1 MKKFIVNLNHFI
13 LLMSIGPLS
22 FAELVSLGDDD
33 LGGVDGAGIGLVL
46 EDFVFNA
53 GESVNGGGTFEI
65 SGLQTSN
72 NEAVTIGIS
81 QFYIAGSGSN
91 RGVNVID
98 NPVNIGRLNNP
109 FNLELRDGNDVDV
122 GVTDKAVF
130 EFAAPAIVNGS
141 RLSER
146 PDMGIRFDLD
156 IAGTRYQSL
165 QSHIESLSIDG
176 SYIRLWGG
184 NGHMEGEF
192 ALNIY
197 TPRIEFFA
205 CDATGINCGRAV
217 NFQDVSIELELGQ
230 GEYQP
235 VTFEVDDTGNFVFE
249 VGTLEG
255 KCSSLN
261 GTGGC
266 NSGANTGYTELAEYY
281 NTGPKSNTYIG
292 NVIVGGQNF
301 GSTTI
306 SNLQIQ
312 YLKVTSHDLQ

>member
-1 MKKFIVNLNHFI
+1 MKKFIVSLNLFI
-13 LLMSIGPLS
+13 LSMSIGPLS

-33 LGGVDGAGIGLVL
+33 LGGIDGAGIGLVL

-72 NEAVTIGIS
+72 NEAVTLGIS
-81 QFYIAGSGSN
+81 QFYIAGSGSS
-91 RGVNVID
+91 RGTNVID

-109 FNLELRDGNDVDV
+109 FNLELRDGNAV

-130 EFAAPAIVNGS
+130 EFAAPTIVNGS
-141 RLSER
+141 RLLSER

-165 QSHIESLSIDG
+165 QNHIESLSIDG

-184 NGHMEGEF
+184 NGHMEGEI

-197 TPRIEFFA
+197 TPKIEFFA
-205 CDATGINCGRAV
+205 CDASGINCGKTV

-266 NSGANTGYTELAEYY
+266 NSGASTGYTELAEYY

-292 NVIVGGQNF
+292 NVIVGDQDF

-312 YLKVTSHDLQ
+312 YLKVTSHDL